1 MKAIKHKIYGK
12 LLLTGLGASV
22 VLGACTKNFEK
33 LNTNPYAVTEDAAQG
48 DFKILG
54 APIRQ
59 MQMNIYTVDP
69 TWVAQLQTNLNSD
82 IYSGYMMS
90 PNPFGTNSNNI
101 TYALHDGWNDFI
113 WTTPYTNIMPAFK
126 YIGARAKGKFDQF
139 YAWAQIL
146 RVMAMH
152 RVSDVFGPIIYTK
165 YGVINPDGSITY
177 DSQKEAYYA
186 FFQDL
191 KEAIDVLTPLAI
203 NPPAVKAFT
212 DADLVYAGNY
222 TQWVKFANS
231 LRLRLAIRIA
241 KVDPQKA
248 QSEGEAALAN
258 PAGLMTTT
266 GDDFNI
272 NIAPVLHPLNTFSGV
287 WTDIRMGAPME
298 SYLTGYSDP
307 RLSKYFKSSS
317 EYKDAFK
324 GIRQG
329 VDLPDKN
336 VYVNF
341 SALAERP
348 STLQLLTAAEVW
360 FLKAEAK
367 LRGWNGIN
375 ESVQE
380 CYEKG
385 IETSFDQNRVASELT
400 RYKNDA
406 VSKPAPYIDPKNN
419 ANSITAADPHLSTI
433 TIKWDEAATFEI
445 KLERIITQKWI
456 AIFPDGQEAWTE
468 YRRTGYP
475 KLFPVVLN
483 KSNGTINTETGI
495 RRINF
500 VTTER
505 TTNAKGVENAVTLL
519 GGADN
524 GGTRLWWDKL

>member
-1 MKAIKHKIYGK
+1 MKTIIYK
-12 LLLTGLGASV
+12 LLLAGFGATVMLS
-22 VLGACTKNFEK
+22 ACTKNFES
-33 LNTNPYAVTEDAAQG
+33 LNTNPYAVTEDAAQA

-59 MQMNIYTVDP
+59 MEMNIYTVDP

-82 IYSGYMMS
+82 IFSGYMMS

-113 WTTPYTNIMPAFK
+113 WTTPYTNVMPSFK
-126 YIGARAKGKFDQF
+126 YIATRAKGKFPYF

-152 RVSDVFGPIIYTK
+152 RVSDVFGPIIYTQ
-165 YGVINPDGSITY
+165 YGVINADGSITY

-186 FFQDL
+186 FFKDL
-191 KEAIDVLTPLAI
+191 QEAIDTLTPLAV

-212 DADLVYAGNY
+212 DADLVYGGDY
-222 TQWVKFANS
+222 TKWVKFANS

-241 KVDPQKA
+241 KVDANKA
-248 QSEGEAALAN
+248 RQEGEAALAN
-258 PAGLMTTT
+258 PVGLLTSTAE
-266 GDDFNI
+266 DFNV
-272 NIAPVLHPLNTFSGV
+272 NIAPVLHPLNTFSGN
-287 WTDIRMGAPME
+287 WADIRMGAPME
-298 SYLTGYSDP
+298 SYLTGYNDP
-307 RLSKYFKSSS
+307 RISKYFKFSA
-317 EYKDAFK
+317 EFGGNYK

-329 VDLPDKN
+329 IDLPDKN

-341 SALAERP
+341 SALADRP
-348 STLQLLTAAEVW
+348 STLQLFTAAEAW

-367 LRGWNGIN
+367 LRGWQGIS
-375 ESVQE
+375 ESAQQ

-400 RYKNDA
+400 RYKSDYY
-406 VSKPAPYIDPKNN
+406 SKPAPYIDPKKA
-419 ANSITAADPHLSTI
+419 ANSILADSKYLSHI
-433 TIKWDEAATFEI
+433 TIRWDEDTTFET

-456 AIFPDGQEAWTE
+456 AVFPDGQEAWSE

-483 KSNGTINTETGI
+483 KSNNTINSETGI

-500 VTTER
+500 ATTER
-505 TTNAKGVENAVTLL
+505 TTNAKGVEHAVTLL

-524 GGTRLWWDKL
+524 GGTRLWWDKP